1 MALLLVNTG
10 VMSHF
15 SCQFM
20 FVDADCLIN
29 RIGVRKNSAMKGIE
43 LGKEFCYEETS
54 LNHTREILVLSI
66 SGPMHLSAE
75 SDRP

>member
-29 RIGVRKNSAMKGIE
+29 RIGVK

-54 LNHTREILVLSI
+54 LNHTREILVLSV